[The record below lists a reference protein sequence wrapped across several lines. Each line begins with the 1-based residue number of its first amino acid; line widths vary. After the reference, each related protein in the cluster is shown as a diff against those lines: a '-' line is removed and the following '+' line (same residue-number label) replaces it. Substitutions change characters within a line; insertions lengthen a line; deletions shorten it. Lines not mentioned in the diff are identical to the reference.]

1 MADRDRSFSARLGRA
16 LLPLGLVFLVA
27 WFIVT
32 VYGFFAGELEARP
45 LTVLGSIGTF
55 LIILSVIGQGWYV
68 RRSRQSETARAPEE
82 IEPGSGLW
90 PLSEE
95 ERSAT
100 RSRLQTLA
108 LTAPREA
115 RMVRA

>member
-1 MADRDRSFSARLGRA
+1 MADRDSSFSARLGRA

-55 LIILSVIGQGWYV
+55 LIILSVIGKVGMSAGAV
-68 RRSRQSETARAPEE
+68 SRRLLARRRRSS
-82 IEPGSGLW
+82 PGVAFGRCRR
-90 PLSEE
+90 
-95 ERSAT
+95 RSALP
-100 RSRLQTLA
+100 RGHASR
-108 LTAPREA
+108 PSR
-115 RMVRA
+115 